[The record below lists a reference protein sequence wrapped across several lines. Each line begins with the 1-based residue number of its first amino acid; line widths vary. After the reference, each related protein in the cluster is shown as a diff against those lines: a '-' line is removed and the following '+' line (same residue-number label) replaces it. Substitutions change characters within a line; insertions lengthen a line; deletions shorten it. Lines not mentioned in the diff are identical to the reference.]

1 MLSNKTRDKIRS
13 HFGKNISV
21 TDSIYQDDYEKD
33 FTQESFIDSY
43 VVESQRNIGYE
54 DFGKLTGYRYLG
66 DDILDNRDIKVN
78 GHVSLFFYAINEQI
92 FKPFITFVFEKH
104 NNELKIPM
112 IEVKNNTIN
121 EVHKIVRRIFSVFT
135 KIDYQGFFKN
145 DEELCLF
152 YKIPTTAEAEF
163 ISSKEKYFRLCIHE
177 IVNLQES
184 YDTKVSS
191 HAADF
196 FINNEEFCYLEDE
209 EYNLIEI
216 PTVAYAGSYYKRIA
230 ITAALGIMR
239 GSPFA
244 SMGPFFYFSSFK
256 RAMRYA
262 VMTSSGSPK
271 TINGQPIT
279 VGDTPIFEKGGIVKF
294 IIFTGKEKVFLNR
307 DSDPDDTSEISKK
320 MAENSDIIKATI
332 KNRDND
338 STWINDYDS
347 TIITLKTIDFKGNK
361 KVLEPQFTIK
371 ESEQTVPISYYYVDT
386 KPVLDSAKTLDD
398 GEIEYNFQKA
408 TII

>member
-21 TDSIYQDDYEKD
+21 TNSIYQDDYEKD

-43 VVESQRNIGYE
+43 VVENQRNIGYE

-66 DDILDNRDIKVN
+66 DELLDNRNVKVN
-78 GHVSLFFYAINEQI
+78 GHVSLFFYSVNDKL
-92 FKPFITFVFEKH
+92 FKPFLTFIFEKH
-104 NNELKIPM
+104 EEELKIPM
-112 IEVKNNTIN
+112 IEVKNNSIN
-121 EVHKIVRRIFSVFT
+121 EVHEKVRDIFSIFT
-135 KIDYQGFFKN
+135 DIEYQGFYKYE
-145 DEELCLF
+145 EELCLF
-152 YKIPTTAEAEF
+152 YKIPSIDEAEY
-163 ISSKEKYFRLCIHE
+163 ISSQERFFRLCIHE

-184 YDTKVSS
+184 YSTKVSK

-196 FINNEEFCYLEDE
+196 FINNEQFCYLEDE

-216 PTVAYAGSYYKRIA
+216 PTVAYTGSYYKRIA

-244 SMGPFFYFSSFK
+244 SMGPYFYFSSFK

-262 VMTSSGSPK
+262 VMTIDGKPK
-271 TINGQPIT
+271 EINGKSIT
-279 VGDTPIFEKGGIVKF
+279 VGESPIFKKGGVVKF
-294 IIFTGKEKVFLNR
+294 ILFLGKEKVFLNR
-307 DSDPDDTSEISKK
+307 DSDPDDTSEISKSV
-320 MAENSDIIKATI
+320 AENSDIVKATI

-338 STWINDYDS
+338 SKWVKDYDS
-347 TIITLKTIDFKGNK
+347 TIITLKTIDFKGKN

-371 ESEQTVPISYYYVDT
+371 ESQQTIPLSYYYVDT
-386 KPVLDSAKTLDD
+386 QPVIDTAKVRDD
-398 GEIEYNFQKA
+398 GKVDYEYVKA
-408 TII
+408 TMV